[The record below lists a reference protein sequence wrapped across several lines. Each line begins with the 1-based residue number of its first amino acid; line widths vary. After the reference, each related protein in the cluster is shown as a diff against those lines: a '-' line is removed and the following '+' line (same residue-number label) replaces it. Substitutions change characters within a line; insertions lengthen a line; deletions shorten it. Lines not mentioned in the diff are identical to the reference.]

1 MNQFKKMLK
10 LLALITVFGLVVG
23 CGKKTPAI
31 ATTHHEFGRYSLIAT
46 EVYEECMANND
57 VQGAKDALETL
68 KNLEAFCCG
77 AVYYEDV
84 KNRNYNNFQYNIGE
98 LQIAVAAYN
107 EYNDESA
114 MDIEVGWIRQ
124 FSTCTQE
131 QHEAIEAYVE
141 WYFTGQFVTADGLI
155 RDYDNEFVS
164 NYYKLKEKY
173 DIKDAPSS
181 RELTPAQFKEVQN
194 YMADPE
200 NYQVNADLFE

>member
-1 MNQFKKMLK
+1 MLK
-10 LLALITVFGLVVG
+10 KIIKLMAVIVAFSFMAG
-23 CGKKTPAI
+23 CGKNTPEPT
-31 ATTHHEFGRYSLIAT
+31 ATHDEYGECVLIAT
-46 EVYEECMANND
+46 EVYDECMANNA

-68 KNLEAFCCG
+68 KNLKAFCCG

-84 KNRNYNNFQYNIGE
+84 KNRNYNNIQYNIGE

-131 QHEAIEAYVE
+131 QHDAIEAYVE
-141 WYFTGQFVTADGLI
+141 WYYTGQNVTADGLI

-200 NYQVNADLFE
+200 NYQVDTSVWD